1 VRLRGRFTVWF
12 LLAALVPI
20 AAAALVTREV
30 VSRSYREDFARDRAF
45 AEQNIRQ
52 ALSRL
57 EVAVGDSVEAMTRR
71 DHYFGAGLRL
81 LLDKSQGVVTYEIR
95 RWAKERAGPLMRGL
109 GLDVLFA
116 ADASDRILVA
126 PHFRDA
132 RGNVDPKYAARA
144 RQLHGKPYFTTEP
157 TIQGDQ
163 IRQMLV
169 VESARSLGSGVNRVT
184 IVGGREVG
192 PALLDVVRTPGK
204 TDARIVDANGTLL
217 ASPLGDWSAVASTPP
232 IRLPLNGPDGRPVAW
247 IEVATSDANLRTLL
261 GEVTLAAL
269 VLAGAAML
277 VTVLLA
283 FLMARQMTRN
293 IDRLVEGAQAASR
306 GDLDHRVE
314 VKARDEIGALAEAFN
329 TMMADLKTSKDRLVI
344 AERIAAWQEIARR
357 LAHEIKNPLTPIQ
370 MSVETLRKTWQKKHP
385 SFEEAF
391 EESTAT
397 VLEETARLKRILS
410 EFSEFARMPKPQ
422 TQPCNLS
429 EMVASALALY
439 EGSVE
444 INRDLA
450 DDLPSIEG
458 DRDQLSQVLLNLIEN
473 ARDAIA
479 LRADGGAGGR
489 ILVETRLSASADA
502 VDLVVEDNGPG
513 IPPEIKEKLF
523 TPYFTT
529 KQGKGGTGLGL
540 AIVHRIVSDHGGKI
554 EVADVREGGA
564 RFTITLPFPT
574 T

>member
-1 VRLRGRFTVWF
+1 MRLRGRFTVWF
-12 LLAALVPI
+12 LIAALVPI

-30 VSRSYREDFARDRAF
+30 VSRSYREDFSRERAG
-45 AEQNIRQ
+45 AEQTVRQ

-57 EVAVGDSVEAMTRR
+57 EAVVSDSVAAMASRN
-71 DHYFGAGLRL
+71 HYFVAGLQVK
-81 LLDKSQGVVTYEIR
+81 LDKSQGVLTWEIR
-95 RWAKERAGPLMRGL
+95 RWAKEHAGPLMRGL

-116 ADASDRILVA
+116 IDSADRIVAA

-132 RGNVDPKYAARA
+132 RGNIDPKYGERA
-144 RQLHGKPYFTTEP
+144 RKLRGKPYYTTEP

-169 VESARSLGSGVNRVT
+169 VESARSLGTGAHRVT
-184 IVGGREVG
+184 VVAGREIG
-192 PALLDVVRTPGK
+192 SELLDAVRSPSK
-204 TDARIVDANGTLL
+204 IDARIVDTNGTVL
-217 ASPLGDWSAVASTPP
+217 ASPNGNWSEAASTPP
-232 IRLPLNGPDGRPVAW
+232 IRVALDGPNGKPVAW
-247 IEVATSDANLRTLL
+247 IEVATSDANLRALL

-293 IDRLVEGAQAASR
+293 LDRLVEGAQAASR

-314 VKARDEIGALAEAFN
+314 VRARDEIGALAEAFN

-410 EFSEFARMPKPQ
+410 EFSEFARMPKPR

-429 EMVASALALY
+429 EMVSSALALY

-444 INRDLA
+444 MTRNLPA
-450 DDLPSIEG
+450 DLPAIEG

-479 LRADGGAGGR
+479 LRPDGGERGH
-489 ILVETRLSASADA
+489 ILVETRLAAAGDA
-502 VDLVVEDNGPG
+502 VELIVEDNGPG

-540 AIVHRIVSDHGGKI
+540 AIVHRIVSDHGGKL
-554 EVADVREGGA
+554 EVSDVADGGA
-564 RFTITLPFPT
+564 RFTITLPRG
-574 T
+574 